1 MRDHLNFLE
10 FHIGISNWI
19 FGLEFRTG
27 ISKAGMCLVSFLLC
41 LCKRGRR
48 VSHTYCIPCVLGGDG
63 LRPTSPSTFYVLPA
77 FCTIVLL
84 CTIIAFCIIAS
95 LCIIIALGTF
105 LLLASYAAFEVI
117 CIFLAS
123 GK

>member
-10 FHIGISNWI
+10 FHIRISNWI

-27 ISKAGMCLVSFLLC
+27 ISKAEMCLVSFLLC

-63 LRPTSPSTFYVLPA
+63 LRSTSPSTFYVLPA
-77 FCTIVLL
+77 FCTID
-84 CTIIAFCIIAS
+84 A
-95 LCIIIALGTF
+95 LCIIIALGIF
-105 LLLASYAAFEVI
+105 LLLVRSAAFDVI
-117 CIFLAS
+117 CILLL
-123 GK
+123 